1 MESGSI
7 RRIGERIAVVVVS
20 ATLLLGATACS
31 SMTDHQQSPD
41 GYDANLDPER

>member
-1 MESGSI
+1 MEV
-7 RRIGERIAVVVVS
+7 RRIGEKIAVIVVS
-20 ATLLLGATACS
+20 AALILGATACS